1 MEPTKQPIPSDER
14 ESDDLCQTRCFH
26 PEAIATAR
34 EKALDGRIV
43 ERLAEFFKVFA
54 DPSRLSLL
62 NALQSAELCVCD
74 LSETLGMSQSAV
86 SHQLRVLRAARL
98 VKYRRQGKMA
108 FYSLDDGHIAEIL
121 RAGLEHLREE

>member
-1 MEPTKQPIPSDER
+1 MSSQDQ
-14 ESDDLCQTRCFH
+14 DDVCQTRCFH
-26 PEAIATAR
+26 PQAIRTAR
-34 EKALDGRIV
+34 DKALEPGTV

-54 DPSRLSLL
+54 DPSRISLL
-62 NALQSAELCVCD
+62 HALHAAELCVCD

-86 SHQLRVLRAARL
+86 SHQLRLLRAARL

-121 RAGLEHLREE
+121 RAGLDHLREEKP